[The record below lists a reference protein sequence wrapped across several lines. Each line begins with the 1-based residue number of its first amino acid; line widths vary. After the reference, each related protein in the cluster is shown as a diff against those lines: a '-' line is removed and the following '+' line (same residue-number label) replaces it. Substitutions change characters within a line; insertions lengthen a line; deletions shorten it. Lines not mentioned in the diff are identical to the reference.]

1 MTTETRRVQ
10 IKKNVV
16 ESREKKIRKKKK
28 KEEKRELKNCERRK
42 KNREA
47 KKEIFANLWFIF
59 VENSF
64 IRSDGKK
71 ILERRENYFINA
83 SQQISTTIIPC
94 PSRSCR

>member
-1 MTTETRRVQ
+1 M
-10 IKKNVV
+10 KKKFV
-16 ESREKKIRKKKK
+16 KKKKKKK
-28 KEEKRELKNCERRK
+28 KENWKIAKGEK

-83 SQQISTTIIPC
+83 SQQISTTIIPLV
-94 PSRSCR
+94 CR

>member
-59 VENSF
+59 IENSF

-83 SQQISTTIIPC
+83 SQQISTTIIPLV
-94 PSRSCR
+94 CR

>member
-28 KEEKRELKNCERRK
+28 KKKKENWKIAKGEK

-59 VENSF
+59 IENSF